1 MKANKRKK
9 DRKTLVKIVP
19 VKNYNK
25 KNSTKFRA
33 KLGMG
38 GVIPLIMYRYGD
50 RLLRVSL
57 H

>member
-1 MKANKRKK
+1 MKADKRKK

-25 KNSTKFRA
+25 KSSTKFRA

-38 GVIPLIMYRYGD
+38 GVILLIMYRYGD